1 MKNKKKKKRK
11 INEKK
16 LAIKFLLCLI
26 YLLVITVLFYSSYR
40 LYEQKYD
47 VLSWSDVKTNE
58 DYAYINVSKMSEKFA
73 YYEKVDKEIHFVI
86 EEEDTGVWHT
96 YLIAIKPKDYKKYKA
111 IIDYTYERNLDK
123 PESLKVYG
131 YPVIIEDDL
140 KQLAIKNIK
149 NFIPKENEVTI
160 TNDNFEQYLTNS
172 YLDTTVK
179 RVDKF
184 NIYIFITFFFMVIM
198 IILFIYTAFSKE
210 TNSLK
215 PYKKALKEVKK
226 LKNK

>member
-1 MKNKKKKKRK
+1 MKKKRKKRK

-16 LAIKFLLCLI
+16 LVIKFLLCLV
-26 YLLVITVLFYSSYR
+26 YLLIITVLFYSSYR
-40 LYEQKYD
+40 LYEQKHD

-58 DYAYINVSKMSEKFA
+58 DYSYINVSKMSEKFA
-73 YYEKVDKEIHFVI
+73 YYEQADKEIHFVI

-96 YLIAIKPKDYKKYKA
+96 YLIAIRPKDYKKYKA

-123 PESLKVYG
+123 PDPIKVYG

-140 KQLAIKNIK
+140 KDLAIKNIK
-149 NFIPKENEVTI
+149 NFIPKENEVSI
-160 TNDNFEQYLTNS
+160 TKDNFNEYLTNS

-184 NIYIFITFFFMVIM
+184 NIYTTITFFLMGVM
-198 IILFIYTAFSKE
+198 IILFIYTIFTKE
-210 TNSLK
+210 ENSLK
-215 PYKKALKEVKK
+215 PYKKAIKEVKK
-226 LKNK
+226 LRNK